1 MWWIMRARAAA
12 LALAL
17 LGGCSRCRCRQGL
30 LIAGQ
35 GSKSAPYAVRR
46 TRAQVNVVPV
56 RYAGRAAGCA
66 EVLRVDG
73 VPLIFWPR
81 GEERGAAKQELS
93 EAAELNLDA

>member
-1 MWWIMRARAAA
+1 MGVDYEGSR
-12 LALAL
+12 
-17 LGGCSRCRCRQGL
+17 GGSCSCPTRRLQQVQVQVKL

-56 RYAGRAAGCA
+56 RYAGRVCGMS

-81 GEERGAAKQELS
+81 GEERGARSS
-93 EAAELNLDA
+93 ETRAE